1 MCIRQQDPNI
11 YSDTEARC
19 PVQPGEHLAPSIVLP
34 FPVTLLLLLHDDGL
48 QKLQHKTSKASAS
61 PRTAA
66 AITRVCLTAGGLG
79 MVPPQLKPH
88 PSAAAARYLKKKNSA
103 KGTCFLVFYKWQ
115 SYKFPSTVSPTAGKT
130 GL

>member
-1 MCIRQQDPNI
+1 M
-11 YSDTEARC
+11 C
-19 PVQPGEHLAPSIVLP
+19 PVQPGEHLAPSGVLP
-34 FPVTLLLLLHDDGL
+34 LLVPLLLLHDHGL

-88 PSAAAARYLKKKNSA
+88 LPAAVARYLKKKDKRHLFSCLLQMA
-103 KGTCFLVFYKWQ
+103 IIQ
-115 SYKFPSTVSPTAGKT
+115 VS
-130 GL
+130 